1 MAFRMQSG
9 PNSFSSV
16 DQSIAPAR
24 RIATRLCVVP
34 ALAWIALGSI
44 GCSEKATQS
53 AASGSGPQPAP
64 AAAAAAR
71 SPFASAPAG
80 QAQAT
85 GQVPAGQMPAGH
97 PDNTFTGAIVESMNA
112 AGYTYARLKGESREV
127 WIAGP
132 EFTPVS
138 GEVVSVALD
147 MPMENFESKTL
158 QRSFPMLYFVSDV
171 ARNGQPVRP
180 NAPAAP
186 AMAPSHGASAPA
198 DTAPAVARLEPPP
211 GGLSVA
217 DLFARK
223 SSLGGKKVTV
233 RGTVVKYNGGILD
246 RNWLHIQDGSGA
258 ASQHTNDLTVT
269 TTDVAKV
276 GDVVTVTGVV
286 GLDRDFTAG
295 YAYDVL
301 VENASLAR

>member
-1 MAFRMQSG
+1 MAFRMQPG
-9 PNSFSSV
+9 AYSFSPV
-16 DQSIAPAR
+16 DGRVSPSR
-24 RIATRLCVVP
+24 RVTTLLCVVP
-34 ALAWIALGSI
+34 TLALLSLGSV
-44 GCSEKATQS
+44 GCSGKTQQPS
-53 AASGSGPQPAP
+53 ASGSQPAP
-64 AAAAAAR
+64 AAAATQ

-80 QAQAT
+80 QAPAGQA
-85 GQVPAGQMPAGH
+85 PAGQMPAGH
-97 PDNTFTGAIVESMNA
+97 PGNTFTGAIVESMNA
-112 AGYTYARLKGESREV
+112 AGYTYARLKSDTSEV

-138 GEVVSVALD
+138 GEVVSVSLD

-158 QRSFPMLYFVSDV
+158 KRSFPMLYFVSDI

-186 AMAPSHGASAPA
+186 TLAPSHGAAADAAP
-198 DTAPAVARLEPPP
+198 PVATLEPPP
-211 GGLSVA
+211 GGMSIA
-217 DLFARK
+217 DVFARK

-246 RNWLHIQDGSGA
+246 RNWLHIQDGSGSA
-258 ASQHTNDLTVT
+258 GQHTNDLAVT
-269 TTDVAKV
+269 TTDVVKV

-295 YAYDVL
+295 YAYDVMI
-301 VENASLAR
+301 ENASLVR